1 MDAALRSAEAMVAH
15 GVDYLDVGGES
26 TRPGSTPPS
35 LHEELDRVLPLVER
49 LSTTFDVPVS
59 VDTRRAEVA
68 LAARDAGAACTND
81 VSGGVYDDEMLRVLA
96 ADEKQRGV
104 VLMHMRGEPG
114 TMNSLASYE
123 DVVAEVSVELQ
134 ERVTAALDA
143 GICPWRVVVDP
154 GIGFAKNTE
163 HNVALLRN
171 LAQFKRNLG
180 NLPVLIGASRKRF
193 LGELAGEADAS
204 RRDAATAG
212 ACVACVPHADV
223 VRVHDVRTA
232 VQALKVAD
240 AILR

>member
-1 MDAALRSAEAMVAH
+1 MIEN

-26 TRPGSTPPS
+26 TRPGSSPPS
-35 LHEELDRVLPLVER
+35 LNEELDRVLPLVER
-49 LSTTFDVPVS
+49 LTQFDVPIS
-59 VDTRRAEVA
+59 VDTRRSEVA

-81 VSGGVYDDEMLRVLA
+81 VSGGAYDADMLRLLA
-96 ADEKQRGV
+96 DDDQQRGV

-123 DVVAEVSVELQ
+123 DVVAEVSLELQ

-143 GICPWRVVVDP
+143 GICPWRIVVDP

-193 LGELAGEADAS
+193 LGDLAGEADAS
-204 RRDAATAG
+204 LRDAATAG